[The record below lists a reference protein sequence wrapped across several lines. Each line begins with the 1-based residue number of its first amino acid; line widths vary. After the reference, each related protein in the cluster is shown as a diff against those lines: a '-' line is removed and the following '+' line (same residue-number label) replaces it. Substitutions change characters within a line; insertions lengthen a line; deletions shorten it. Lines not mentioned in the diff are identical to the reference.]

1 MSLYNKI
8 IDLQKLNAAWNK
20 VRKNKPAC
28 GVDNITWEQFDANK
42 ENELKKMYVEL
53 NS

>member
-8 IDLQKLNAAWNK
+8 IDLQKLNAAWSK

-28 GVDNITWEQFDANK
+28 GVDNIIVAQLSRQKSKIFIMN
-42 ENELKKMYVEL
+42 
-53 NS
+53 